1 MDITNRYITKISREA
16 QRFARLSLQ
25 GTDLGTSEYECLHY
39 IRKNSGVSQEK
50 LSTFLNIDKAA
61 VARMAVNLEKK
72 GYLYRLQD
80 ENDKRAKKLF
90 VTDKV
95 IDIKNMT
102 SSGESTFYEWLIEGI
117 DEEKKKVFLNVLYE
131 IYIKSKKERREHFV
145 NIKKRDV
152 ANYGKVED

>member
-16 QRFARLSLQ
+16 QRYVRSSLQ

-39 IRKNSGVSQEK
+39 IRKNSGISQEK

-61 VARMAVNLEKK
+61 VTRMAASLEKK
-72 GYLYRLQD
+72 GYLYRIQD

-95 IDIKNMT
+95 IHIKNIT
-102 SSGESTFYEWLIEGI
+102 SSGESTFYEWLLEGI
-117 DEEKKKVFLNVLYE
+117 DEERKVVFLSVLNELYK
-131 IYIKSKKERREHFV
+131 KSKNERRENFS

-152 ANYGKVED
+152 MNYGKVED